1 MDLTGVVRTP
11 QSLGSKAPAGAQV
24 AASRCDCWT
33 SASSWRSKG
42 QWKGWHGGPAVLPL
56 PCAGHLASPSS
67 AAWEL
72 EAAQVRALGGSW
84 AQRHAPAPG
93 SKTPGGQGHAI
104 LGSRWH
110 CFTASVSAEPP
121 VYPLLIRDAIL
132 DLVSKSFRWSHVS
145 EPWPNSTVLRSAK
158 SAYCWASVRE
168 MKSRRDPPR
177 RRGAFDL

>member
-11 QSLGSKAPAGAQV
+11 QSLGSKAPAGAHV

-42 QWKGWHGGPAVLPL
+42 QWKGWHGGPAVFPL

-72 EAAQVRALGGSW
+72 EEAQVRALGGSW

-104 LGSRWH
+104 LGG
-110 CFTASVSAEPP
+110 TAS
-121 VYPLLIRDAIL
+121 PLLSVLSLRYTPSDQGCHLRPREQIIPLEPCQWALAKLDSVAECKVGILLGIREGNEKQERP
-132 DLVSKSFRWSHVS
+132 SS
-145 EPWPNSTVLRSAK
+145 
-158 SAYCWASVRE
+158 
-168 MKSRRDPPR
+168 
-177 RRGAFDL
+177 